1 MHGESADDEIVSLLR
16 QRDGIA
22 TEVIL
27 RDGKCCLV
35 YDIAWGYDDGDTFAH
50 ITTNISP
57 GGQGRS
63 VDFFS
68 RMTSPRS
75 GTPPLVIRSMVTND
89 RDYLQADSGGHSSTR
104 GLRDRLGRCRS
115 RPN

>member
-27 RDGKCCLV
+27 RGGKCCLV

-63 VDFFS
+63 VDFFF
-68 RMTSPRS
+68 
-75 GTPPLVIRSMVTND
+75 TND
-89 RDYLQADSGGHSSTR
+89 IATIRDAASGNKIYG
-104 GLRDRLGRCRS
+104 DQRL
-115 RPN
+115 

>member
-63 VDFFS
+63 VDFFF
-68 RMTSPRS
+68 
-75 GTPPLVIRSMVTND
+75 TND
-89 RDYLQADSGGHSSTR
+89 IATIRDAASGNKIYG
-104 GLRDRLGRCRS
+104 DQRL
-115 RPN
+115 

>member
-1 MHGESADDEIVSLLR
+1 MHSEPVDEEIISLLQ
-16 QRDGIA
+16 QRDRIA

-57 GGQGRS
+57 GGPGS
-63 VDFFS
+63 SIDFFF
-68 RMTSPRS
+68 
-75 GTPPLVIRSMVTND
+75 TND
-89 RDYLQADSGGHSSTR
+89 IAAIRDAASGNK
-104 GLRDRLGRCRS
+104 LYRDR
-115 RPN
+115 RP